1 MFYTARKVKDESK
14 WFLGMSPVFNEHRT
28 HAFSGQDE
36 RPVWKLNHGA
46 GAPLYGTHNKLF
58 ANIKD

>member
-36 RPVWKLNHGA
+36 CPVWKLNHGA
-46 GAPLYGTHNKLF
+46 GVPLSKTHN
-58 ANIKD
+58 